1 MAKGIGYYEHDIKV
15 RFTEERINKSS
26 NWQWLIE
33 CTEERFS
40 APKEIT
46 SVNEFIGVLAS
57 LHEPFAFLATV
68 VDLVGD
74 FKPRYFIN
82 VVGKVV
88 RLRPPQKWNDQ
99 ARRF

>member
-1 MAKGIGYYEHDIKV
+1 MEKGIGYYEHDIKV

-46 SVNEFIGVLAS
+46 SVNEFPGVLTT
-57 LHEPFAFLATV
+57 LHEPFEFLAASSIW
-68 VDLVGD
+68 LAISNQIFHQCG
-74 FKPRYFIN
+74 
-82 VVGKVV
+82 
-88 RLRPPQKWNDQ
+88 W
-99 ARRF
+99 

>member
-57 LHEPFAFLATV
+57 LHEPLLPSSIWLAISNQIFHQC
-68 VDLVGD
+68 G
-74 FKPRYFIN
+74 
-82 VVGKVV
+82 
-88 RLRPPQKWNDQ
+88 W
-99 ARRF
+99 